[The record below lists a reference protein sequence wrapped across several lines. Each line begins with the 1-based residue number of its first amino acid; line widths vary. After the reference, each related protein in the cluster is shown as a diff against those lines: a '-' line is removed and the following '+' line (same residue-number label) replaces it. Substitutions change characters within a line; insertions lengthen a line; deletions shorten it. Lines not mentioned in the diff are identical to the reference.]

1 LIKAKASIQPDLL
14 QKRHTSR
21 KINESPLR
29 SAAIG
34 GIGLEKPLLLT
45 EYASAV
51 ILAVK
56 SHLLG
61 LPDAFFPPHPEI
73 LVIKRDLK
81 FPGNILCG

>member
-1 LIKAKASIQPDLL
+1 LIKAKISTQPDLL

-34 GIGLEKPLLLT
+34 GIGLEKPLLFAEDAAT
-45 EYASAV
+45 V

-56 SHLLG
+56 SHFL
-61 LPDAFFPPHPEI
+61 
-73 LVIKRDLK
+73 
-81 FPGNILCG
+81 